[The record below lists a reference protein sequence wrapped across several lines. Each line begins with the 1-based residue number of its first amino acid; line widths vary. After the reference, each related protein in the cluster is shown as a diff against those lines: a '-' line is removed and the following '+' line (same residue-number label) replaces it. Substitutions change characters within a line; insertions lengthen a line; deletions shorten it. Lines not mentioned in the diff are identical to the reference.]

1 MRATRATPTCRR
13 VRARSAP
20 TTAWLPGAAPARPKG
35 TSRTVMSSRCTRS
48 RRTSWTSR
56 RTPRPRSQGSWS
68 TPTRSARRVSR
79 RSTAGPKPASDP
91 DRPAPAP
98 GAAGHNGP
106 VKRPITPTEVAPQEF
121 VPEQLRLRA
130 VLIAA
135 VVLLGLLYLHLL
147 SALFAGLA
155 GYVLYRRVRDFTGPA
170 QGAWHKRALRWLIV
184 SAVVAVM
191 TIALIAASQLL
202 LKSGGLERLMQ
213 FVADTLD
220 EIRAMAP
227 DWIGERLP
235 ESAQAVQGAISTW
248 LREHAGEVQHWGS
261 SALKIL
267 VHIILGLAIG
277 LMAAAA
283 KRRPHAPPR
292 RPLILLAVG
301 RMVLLAEAFGV
312 VFAAQLRI
320 SFINSALT
328 GIYLLGVLP
337 MLGYHVPLAPTL
349 VGFTF
354 FASLIP
360 IIGNLLS
367 NAAITVAAL
376 TVSVWLGIASLG
388 FLVVVHKLEYF
399 LNARIVGGR
408 TNVATYAM
416 LAAMIVLEAAFGLG
430 GLVAAPVFTAWVT
443 RELREGGWI

>member
-1 MRATRATPTCRR
+1 ML
-13 VRARSAP
+13 RSAI
-20 TTAWLPGAAPARPKG
+20 AVFAGAP
-35 TSRTVMSSRCTRS
+35 
-48 RRTSWTSR
+48 
-56 RTPRPRSQGSWS
+56 
-68 TPTRSARRVSR
+68 
-79 RSTAGPKPASDP
+79 
-91 DRPAPAP
+91 
-98 GAAGHNGP
+98 
-106 VKRPITPTEVAPQEF
+106 F
-121 VPEQLRLRA
+121 
-130 VLIAA
+130 A
-135 VVLLGLLYLHLL
+135 VVGGMTV
-147 SALFAGLA
+147 AL
-155 GYVLYRRVRDFTGPA
+155 V
-170 QGAWHKRALRWLIV
+170 
-184 SAVVAVM
+184 
-191 TIALIAASQLL
+191 AASQLL
-202 LKSGGLERLMQ
+202 FKSGGLERLMQ

-227 DWIGERLP
+227 GWIGERLP
-235 ESAQAVQGAISTW
+235 ESAEAVQGAISGW
-248 LREHAGEVQHWGS
+248 LREHAGEVQRWGS

-277 LMAAAA
+277 LMAASS
-283 KRRPHAPPR
+283 RRHPHAAPR
-292 RPLILLAVG
+292 RPLIVLAQG
-301 RMVLLAEAFGV
+301 RMTQLGKAFGD

-354 FASLIP
+354 FASLVP

-408 TNVATYAM
+408 TKVPTYAM
-416 LAAMIVLEAAFGLG
+416 LASMIVLEAAFGLS
-430 GLVAAPVFTAWVT
+430 GLVAAPIYAAWLA
-443 RELREGGWI
+443 RELREGGWV